1 MPGRGTG
8 VAVHLGMDRA
18 IDPVFASAQKRGRL
32 TIAAAVA
39 ALVVFAFTYGP
50 SLLKPSVPRSRVRIE
65 KVDRGPVEASIAAY
79 GTVTPDL
86 EEVIA
91 SPVDARVTRIL
102 KRAGDTVKTGQA
114 ILELDLA
121 ESALAFERM
130 GREVALKR
138 NEQQRSRLDLRRVL
152 ADLDSTTEAKRL
164 EVESLRARLAQQTEL
179 AASGLVSRDGLREAQ
194 LNETRAALELNRLI
208 ASRGI
213 TEEMNQ
219 AQLEGM
225 NLELATLEGQRRE
238 ARRVLDL
245 GSTRATRDSVVTWTV
260 TEAGALVRRGEPLAR
275 VSDLK
280 SFRIEATVSAVH
292 GRALRPGLEALV
304 RIGSVDLRGEVAT
317 VEPTVRDGVMR
328 LWIRLDQ
335 PTNAALRP
343 SLKADV
349 QIVTDRRADALRVA
363 RGPFLMGEASQDVFV
378 VRDGSAF
385 RTRVDLGLIGYDVVE
400 IARGLEAGDEMIVSD
415 MTNYLHARELKLK

>member
-1 MPGRGTG
+1 
-8 VAVHLGMDRA
+8 MDRA
-18 IDPVFASAQKRGRL
+18 IDPVFAAAQKRRRL
-32 TIAAAVA
+32 SIGAAVM
-39 ALVVFAFTYGP
+39 ALLVLAFTYGP

-65 KVDRGPVEASIAAY
+65 KVDRGPVEASVAAN

-102 KRAGDTVKTGQA
+102 KRAGDAIRAGQP
-114 ILELDLA
+114 ILELDLS
-121 ESALAFERM
+121 ESALAFQRVD
-130 GREVALKR
+130 REVALKR
-138 NEQQRSRLDLRRVL
+138 NEQQRARLDLRRAL

-179 AASGLVSRDGLREAQ
+179 AASGLVSKDGLREAQ
-194 LNETRAALELNRLI
+194 LNEARAALELKRLV
-208 ASRGI
+208 ASRAI

-219 AQLEGM
+219 AQLDGM
-225 NLELATLEGQRRE
+225 NLELATLEGQRQE

-245 GSTRATRDSVVTWTV
+245 GSTRAPRDSVVTWTV

-275 VSDLK
+275 LSDLK

-292 GRALRPGLEALV
+292 GRSLRPGLEALV
-304 RIGSVDLRGEVAT
+304 RIGTVDLRGTVST

-328 LWIRLDQ
+328 LWIRLEDA
-335 PTNAALRP
+335 TNAVLRP

-349 QIVTDRRADALRVA
+349 QIVTDRRADAVRVA
-363 RGPFLMGEASQDVFV
+363 RGPFLSGEAGQDVFV
-378 VRDGSAF
+378 VRDGRAF

-400 IARGLEAGDEMIVSD
+400 ITRGLEPGDEMIVSD